1 MNGIAL
7 WSSLSSNSLLTNRK
21 TRFCYFTEYISFNS
35 LLMASSGL
43 SFEWNHI
50 TCMQGQLD
58 VFHSYVAFF
67 PVSVHMW
74 VCHATRV
81 GDRELRSAFLP
92 FSPVGLEVRLA
103 PQTFLSHCLPGSFI
117 SVLSDLSTRLIPG
130 PRALLSPWCLSG
142 TPFFHFSFPGI

>member
-1 MNGIAL
+1 
-7 WSSLSSNSLLTNRK
+7 
-21 TRFCYFTEYISFNS
+21 
-35 LLMASSGL
+35 MASSGL

-92 FSPVGLEVRLA
+92 FSPVG
-103 PQTFLSHCLPGSFI
+103 PGGQTSSPDFPF
-117 SVLSDLSTRLIPG
+117 
-130 PRALLSPWCLSG
+130 ALSPWE
-142 TPFFHFSFPGI
+142 FHFCPL